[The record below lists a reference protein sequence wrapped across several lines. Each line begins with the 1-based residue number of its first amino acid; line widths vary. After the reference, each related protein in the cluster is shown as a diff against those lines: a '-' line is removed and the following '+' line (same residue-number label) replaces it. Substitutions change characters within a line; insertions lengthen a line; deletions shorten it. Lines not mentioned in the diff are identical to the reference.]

1 MTNDTDNAFGP
12 KPVTEIDGQQ
22 TEWLVPMDA
31 PERVGDRHANT
42 AKAPLVATASV
53 VDLPELPGLSN
64 EPEPDPTPTPSTTPT
79 PTPSPTTDD
88 TAAARGV
95 ESTVCNAAVE
105 SKGHCNDGE
114 STGTLVEVEAKIS
127 LGKYDGDTHVL
138 SGAIRPQ
145 LPRTEVLLQR
155 RTSSGWIT
163 VAADRLNR
171 HYRFALKESL
181 SSGRYRVLWEQQDP
195 SIARSD
201 LRFRFTG

>member
-1 MTNDTDNAFGP
+1 MGLGRPGP
-12 KPVTEIDGQQ
+12 
-22 TEWLVPMDA
+22 
-31 PERVGDRHANT
+31 
-42 AKAPLVATASV
+42 
-53 VDLPELPGLSN
+53 
-64 EPEPDPTPTPSTTPT
+64 
-79 PTPSPTTDD
+79 DD
-88 TAAARGV
+88 SGHWKAAARGV

-114 STGTLVEVEAKIS
+114 ST
-127 LGKYDGDTHVL
+127 
-138 SGAIRPQ
+138 
-145 LPRTEVLLQR
+145 
-155 RTSSGWIT
+155 GWIT